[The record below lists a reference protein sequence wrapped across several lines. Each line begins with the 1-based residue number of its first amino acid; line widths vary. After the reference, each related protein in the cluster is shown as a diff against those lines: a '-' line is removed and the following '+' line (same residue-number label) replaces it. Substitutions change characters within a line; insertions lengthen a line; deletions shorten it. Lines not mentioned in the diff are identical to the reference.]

1 MNASIA
7 TSVEKL
13 VGEKVKNL
21 PFDYN
26 GDKNFFHGVVVCQK
40 PNSDTKLVIRCDFED
55 RLWCFNFSDL
65 KILS

>member
-55 RLWCFNFSDL
+55 RL
-65 KILS
+65 